1 MKITFDASHWVCV
14 AESYLDDQAAAME
27 LAIER
32 ADHVHARVGY
42 PEGPQVPNPR
52 VAEWEQALQKHLYWW
67 IK

>member
-1 MKITFDASHWVCV
+1 LHYALPVNRSCASPVLL
-14 AESYLDDQAAAME
+14 AIE

-32 ADHVHARVGY
+32 AEHVHARVGY